1 MLAGPVAKFTARA
14 GIQSMEL
21 DVDVVPAMADSP
33 RRRVPGA
40 AGAKGPGDP
49 TLAVQL
55 YGMVAR
61 IRAAEL
67 ILQRHIAEH
76 GFGGFWH
83 PGLGQEGVQAGAVAA
98 LRSDDYMF
106 LAHRGLG
113 YAFAKGMSLES
124 LFGDLFGRVSG
135 STGGKGGGTV
145 HFCDPERG
153 VLGQGGTLGS
163 SFVLGAGAAI
173 SGQMLGTDRVCAI
186 FFGDGA
192 AARGTWH
199 EAALQASV
207 WKLPI
212 VWVCENNGWAVSAR
226 FSDQSP
232 TANIAD
238 RASAY
243 GVPGVIVDGQD
254 AVAVYEAVKEAV
266 ARARAGLGPTLVEA
280 KTLRIRGHY
289 EGDRQKYRDD
299 ITLGLEVPRDP
310 IDLLRKQVPADVA
323 QQLDD
328 AAREEAEAVLALVLA
343 TPRADPSIIYKDV
356 WT

>member
-1 MLAGPVAKFTARA
+1 MVEHMTSEVRRKASSKVAKGTV
-14 GIQSMEL
+14 GD
-21 DVDVVPAMADSP
+21 DVSATD
-33 RRRVPGA
+33 
-40 AGAKGPGDP
+40 
-49 TLAVQL
+49 L
-55 YGMVAR
+55 YAMVAR
-61 IRAAEL
+61 IRATEL
-67 ILQRHIAEH
+67 RLQQHIADN

-83 PGLGQEGVQAGAVAA
+83 AGLGQEGVQAGAVAA

-106 LAHRGLG
+106 YAHRGLG
-113 YAFAKGMSLES
+113 YALAKGMALEV
-124 LFGDLFGRVSG
+124 LLGDLFGKVTG

-145 HFCDPERG
+145 HFVDPALG

-163 SFVLGAGAAI
+163 NFVLGAGAAI

-192 AARGTWH
+192 SARGTWH

-212 VWVCENNGWAVSAR
+212 VWVCENNGWAVSAK
-226 FSDQSP
+226 FSEQSP
-232 TANIAD
+232 TPNIAD

-254 AVAVYEAVKEAV
+254 ALAVYHAVKEAV
-266 ARARAGLGPTLVEA
+266 GRARAGEGPTLIEA

-299 ITLGLEVPRDP
+299 LTVGNEIPRDP
-310 IDLLRKQVPADVA
+310 IGLLREHVPADVA
-323 QQLDD
+323 DRLDE
-328 AAREEAEAVLALVLA
+328 AARLEVEAALASTLEA
-343 TPRADPSIIYKDV
+343 PRADPSIIFKDV